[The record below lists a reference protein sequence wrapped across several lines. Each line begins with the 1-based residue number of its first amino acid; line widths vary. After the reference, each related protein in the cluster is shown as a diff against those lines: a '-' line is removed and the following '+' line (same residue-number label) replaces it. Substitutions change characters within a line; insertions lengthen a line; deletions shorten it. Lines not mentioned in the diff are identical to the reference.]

1 LEERSFRQNIFGDK
15 TQIQLGKVGHR
26 ILFTE
31 TLGVDAVNTVLCF
44 AAVTRMWKHADSDDE
59 RL

>member
-1 LEERSFRQNIFGDK
+1 MDLGTKHKSNLGNLE
-15 TQIQLGKVGHR
+15 HR

-44 AAVTRMWKHADSDDE
+44 TAVTRM
-59 RL
+59 